1 VYLIRYA
8 LRSDPIPRVGVLDD
22 AGARAI
28 DVASLGALLAR
39 PVAEIRA
46 MVNST
51 PGPTVPASELVLLPP
66 ADTRMEVWAAGVTYR
81 RSRTARMEESATAD
95 IYELV
100 YDAARPELFFK
111 AMAWRVVTD
120 GEPIAIRR
128 DSSLNVPEA
137 ELAVVGNAGGE
148 IVGYT
153 ACNDVSSRSIEGENP
168 LYLPQAK
175 VYTGSCALAPGVRPV
190 WEVDA
195 TDLTISLRIERGGK
209 VAWTGETSTAELH
222 RPLDALVGCLFEEQD
237 FPDGVIVSTGTG
249 IVPEMD
255 FTLMA
260 GDLVAIKVDQVGSLR
275 NRVVAGKPSLSWLS
289 DRQSRA

>member
-8 LRSDPIPRVGVLDD
+8 HRSDAIPRVGVLDD
-22 AGARAI
+22 TGARVI
-28 DVASLGALLAR
+28 DVVSLGALLAR

-46 MVNST
+46 LVTST
-51 PGPTVPASELVLLPP
+51 SGPTVPASELVLLPP

-111 AMAWRVVTD
+111 AVPWRVVTN

-128 DSSLNVPEA
+128 DSPLNVPEA
-137 ELAVVGNAGGE
+137 ELAVVVNAGGE

-175 VYTGSCALAPGVRPV
+175 VYAGSCALAPGIRPA
-190 WEVDA
+190 WGVDA
-195 TDLTISLRIERGGK
+195 TGLAISLRIERGGK
-209 VAWTGETSTAELH
+209 VAWAGETTTAELH

-255 FTLMA
+255 FTLME
-260 GDLVAIKVDQVGSLR
+260 GDLVHVKVDQVGSLS

-289 DRQSRA
+289 DRQTRA